1 MYHPTTRVLTVLE
14 MLQSRPSI
22 TGTEL
27 AERLEVDVRTVR
39 RYITMLEELGIP
51 VTADRGRYGGYR
63 LMPGFKLPPLVFNED
78 EALALTLGLL
88 AARKLGLAVHA
99 PGVEGALAKVER
111 VAPETV
117 RRRVRA
123 VEETLVWDFRDQI
136 ESRPDPGVVLT
147 LSVAAREQK
156 RVAMRY
162 RREGGR
168 ETDREFDPYGLVCR
182 RGLWYTIGY
191 CHLRGGTR
199 LFRLD
204 RVANATTL
212 EEWFTRPAG
221 FDALTEVL
229 RSLGSVPRH
238 FPLEVILHT
247 TLEHARSRISAE
259 MAVLDEL
266 PDDRLLLRG
275 YTHNPDWMAR
285 MLASLGCGLEIRQP
299 LELRDSLLQH
309 AEEITRWLKDDPAER
324 SHSQTTAPE
333 IA

>member
-14 MLQSRPSI
+14 LLQSRLSI

-88 AARKLGLAVHA
+88 AARKLGLAAHA

-111 VAPETV
+111 VSPETV

-123 VEETLVWDFRDQI
+123 VEETLIWDFRDQI
-136 ESRPDPGVVLT
+136 ENRPDASLVLT
-147 LSVAAREQK
+147 LSMAAREQR

-162 RREGGR
+162 RRDGGH
-168 ETDREFDPYGLVCR
+168 ETERQFDPYGLVCR
-182 RGLWYTIGY
+182 RGLWYTIGH

-204 RVANATTL
+204 RVANATAL
-212 EEWFTRPAG
+212 EEGFLRPEG
-221 FDALTEVL
+221 FDALSEVL
-229 RSLGSVPRH
+229 ISLGSVPRH
-238 FPLEVILHT
+238 FPLEVVLDAT
-247 TLEHARSRISAE
+247 PEHVRSRISAE
-259 MAVLDEL
+259 MAVLEEL
-266 PDDRLLLRG
+266 PDGRVLLRG

-285 MLASLGCGLEIRQP
+285 MLASLGCPLDIRQP
-299 LELRDSLLQH
+299 PELRQSLRRH
-309 AEEITRWLKDDPAER
+309 AEEIIHWLEGG
-324 SHSQTTAPE
+324 QNE
-333 IA
+333 